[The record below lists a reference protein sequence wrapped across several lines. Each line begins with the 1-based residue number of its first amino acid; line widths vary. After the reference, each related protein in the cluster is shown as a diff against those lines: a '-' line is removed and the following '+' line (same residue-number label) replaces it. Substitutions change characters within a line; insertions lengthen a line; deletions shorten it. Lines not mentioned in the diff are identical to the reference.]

1 MGKGHSGYSGEK
13 GQACVWH
20 VTILPHLGSDRVG
33 LEPLRGAFPRSRAR
47 AGSEGSPGQL
57 PGSSGRWGWEGR
69 RQEGWAFSKVL
80 RRGRPDSLHWWPPPA
95 GRAYSSSGW
104 SQHPSGCR
112 TLSGHSRPGCNLLGV
127 PFPSGPLPEKTSQRV
142 SDDTGSNRGLLP
154 PPSQS
159 PKVKTTINYTKSEH
173 LLSIYYVLAVSLNP
187 ITMLEWHHAHLAKV
201 TQPIES
207 SRF

>member
-1 MGKGHSGYSGEK
+1 MGKKGHFPGPKGHFLGQRSGQMGKGHSGHSGEK

-47 AGSEGSPGQL
+47 AGSEGSPGRL

-112 TLSGHSRPGCNLLGV
+112 TLSGHSRPGCNLLG
-127 PFPSGPLPEKTSQRV
+127 FPSQVGHCPRRPLKESQMTRAQTGV
-142 SDDTGSNRGLLP
+142 SFLLP
-154 PPSQS
+154 HKAQ
-159 PKVKTTINYTKSEH
+159 
-173 LLSIYYVLAVSLNP
+173 
-187 ITMLEWHHAHLAKV
+187 
-201 TQPIES
+201 
-207 SRF
+207 R